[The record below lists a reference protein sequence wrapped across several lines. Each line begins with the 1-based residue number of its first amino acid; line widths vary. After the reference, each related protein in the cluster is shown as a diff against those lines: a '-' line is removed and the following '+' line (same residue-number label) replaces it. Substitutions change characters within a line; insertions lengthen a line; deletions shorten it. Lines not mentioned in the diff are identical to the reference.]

1 MNLLTDSVIMIGGCL
16 FLTTVGLILVRKY
29 FHKIDFKRHH
39 EVAGYLLAVIG
50 TMYSVLLGLIVV
62 NVQTK
67 FDQARLMAETEA
79 NCCSDIANL
88 CRGFPPD
95 VRKTIRVPIAEY
107 YKVVLN
113 EDWEAVSEGKKSEES
128 IPSYQALWRAIAAY
142 QPEGNREVS
151 CYQTILTTM
160 RELSDARRFR
170 MVARRRGLSPI
181 IWCVLFAGAA
191 LTILFTYFFWVDTA
205 TMQTVLTLFV
215 ALFIAL
221 NLLLVR
227 LFENPYRD
235 ELMIKYGAFGLKATV
250 FSANRA
256 DDNGKAD
263 DPNTPHM
270 EQDKLVVP
278 QNYDPVA
285 K

>member
-1 MNLLTDSVIMIGGCL
+1 MNILTDSLVMIGSCL
-16 FLTTVGLILVRKY
+16 LLTGIGLVFVRKY
-29 FHKIDFKRHH
+29 FHKMDFSKHH

-88 CRGFPPD
+88 CRGFPPE
-95 VRKTIRVPIAEY
+95 VRRSIRVPIADY
-107 YKVVLN
+107 YKVVMD
-113 EDWEAVSEGKKSEES
+113 EDWEAVSEGRKSEES
-128 IPSYQALWRAIAAY
+128 IPPYQALWRAIAAY

-151 CYQTILTTM
+151 CYSTILTAM

-181 IWCVLFAGAA
+181 IWCVLFAGAG

-205 TMQTVLTLFV
+205 VMQTALTLFV

-235 ELMIKYGAFGLKATV
+235 ELKIKYGAFGLKATV
-250 FSANRA
+250 FAANRT
-256 DDNGKAD
+256 DDNKSDESA
-263 DPNTPHM
+263 TPHT
-270 EQDKLVVP
+270 ENGKLVVP
-278 QNYDPVA
+278 QTYDPVA